1 MVVRKVDVV
10 ERKLSKEK
18 ACSCIRRLARHVIAL
33 PTHQDHWYH
42 VSAIDTDMQVWG
54 ARARSKVMTRGQYR
68 RVNM

>member
-1 MVVRKVDVV
+1 MEEVVVRKVDVV

-42 VSAIDTDMQVWG
+42 VSAIDTDMQVW
-54 ARARSKVMTRGQYR
+54 
-68 RVNM
+68 